1 MSRGI
6 AHDACRLRFPEYG
19 QGRATLMEPQRTRK
33 SPVAVKPKGLMV
45 AGTQYVQHLCRWWK
59 RGAAAKP
66 VTPTFLPSQA
76 SYPVFR
82 RYSRNASD
90 SRLRL
95 TPLEGAVEDSM
106 LDACAPPT
114 SRVSTRKAPWRKPG
128 GLMFFALSTCRPCPD
143 HLPGRAP
150 DSSPGYPP
158 RGIRW
163 SSRSPR
169 RKPRS
174 AARCGSPWSGR

>member
-1 MSRGI
+1 MRREPDADGGKTGDQPGDTVAAAEEVSGRTDMSRGI

-128 GLMFFALSTCRPCPD
+128 GSMFFALSTCRPSRRRCRT
-143 HLPGRAP
+143 GK
-150 DSSPGYPP
+150 SS
-158 RGIRW
+158 
-163 SSRSPR
+163 
-169 RKPRS
+169 
-174 AARCGSPWSGR
+174 